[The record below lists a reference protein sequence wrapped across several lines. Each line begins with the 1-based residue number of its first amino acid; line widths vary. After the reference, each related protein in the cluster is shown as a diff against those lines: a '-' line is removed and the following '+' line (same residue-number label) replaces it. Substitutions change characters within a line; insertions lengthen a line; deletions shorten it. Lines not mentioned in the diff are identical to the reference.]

1 LPYNNPSLK
10 VLFKNGFIKE
20 GTARKLLKINDKW
33 QDHTVLSFIVDDFK
47 KLK

>member
-1 LPYNNPSLK
+1 MPSLK
-10 VLFKNGFIKE
+10 VLLKNGFIKE

-33 QDHTVLSFIVDDFK
+33 QDHTVLSFILDDFK